1 MARNRKEPEGP
12 PGLAPWMA
20 TFSDL
25 MNLLFCFFVLLFSM
39 SSVDAEKFQQ
49 LANSFNATVS
59 VLPHG
64 ASAVGDGILVSNGV
78 SQLDEM
84 SEYFSQMGVSE
95 GEEEDK
101 TLEELEEKLEEEK
114 LGKAEE
120 FAEKIEEVLEENN
133 MDSDVEINFTSQYVE
148 LVLNGSLL
156 FESGT
161 DDIKQ
166 ESKILLSKVGDILL
180 RYEDCLIEII
190 GHTDNVPVP
199 KYLEY
204 SSNLELSCARAIAV
218 AEYLNKQNG
227 ISMTAMKPSGRGEY
241 EPVASN
247 ETSEG
252 RAQNRRV
259 EIKIHFDLD

>member
-12 PGLAPWMA
+12 PGPAPWIT

-25 MNLLFCFFVLLFSM
+25 MNLLYCFFVLLFSL
-39 SSVDAEKFQQ
+39 SSVDSEKFEQ
-49 LANSFNATVS
+49 LAHSFNAAVS
-59 VLPHG
+59 ILPNG

-78 SQLDEM
+78 SQLNELA
-84 SEYFSQMGVSE
+84 EYFSQVEASE
-95 GEEEDK
+95 GDEDDK
-101 TLEELEEKLEEEK
+101 RLEDLAGKLEAEK
-114 LGKAEE
+114 LGKAEG
-120 FAEKIEEVLEENN
+120 FAEEIEGAFEENN
-133 MDSDVEINFTSQYVE
+133 MDSDVEVNFTSQYVE

-161 DDIKQ
+161 DNIKQ
-166 ESKILLSKVGDILL
+166 ESKTLLSKVGNILL
-180 RYEDCLIEII
+180 KYDDCLIEII

-227 ISMTAMKPSGRGEY
+227 ISMTMMKPSGRGEY

>member
-49 LANSFNATVS
+49 LAQSFNATIS
-59 VLPHG
+59 ILPNG
-64 ASAVGDGILVSNGV
+64 AAAVGDGVLVSNGV
-78 SQLDEM
+78 SQLNEM
-84 SEYFSQMGVSE
+84 SEYFSQMGESE

-101 TLEELEEKLEEEK
+101 TLEELEEKLEEKKLGEAEK
-114 LGKAEE
+114 LAGDIEE
-120 FAEKIEEVLEENN
+120 FLEENN
-133 MDSDVEINFTSQYVE
+133 INSDVDINFTSQYVE

-161 DDIKQ
+161 DNIKQ
-166 ESKILLSKVGDILL
+166 ESKALLVKVGDILI

-190 GHTDNVPVP
+190 GHTDNVPIP
-199 KYLEY
+199 KRSSYK
-204 SSNLELSCARAIAV
+204 SNLELSCARAMSV
-218 AEYLNKQNG
+218 AEYLNEEKG
-227 ISMTAMKPSGRGEY
+227 IPMTMMKASGRGEF

-247 ETSEG
+247 DTSDG

-259 EIKIHFDLD
+259 EIKIHFDLE

>member
-25 MNLLFCFFVLLFSM
+25 MNLLFCFFVLLFSL
-39 SSVDAEKFQQ
+39 SSVDSEKFEQ
-49 LANSFNATVS
+49 LARSFNASVS
-59 VLPHG
+59 ILPNG
-64 ASAVGDGILVSNGV
+64 SLAVGDGILVSNGV
-78 SQLDEM
+78 SQLNELA
-84 SEYFSQMGVSE
+84 EYFSQLEEKQDDE
-95 GEEEDK
+95 GDK
-101 TLEELEEKLEEEK
+101 SLEELAGKLEEEK
-114 LGKAEE
+114 LGKAEG
-120 FAEKIEEVLEENN
+120 FAEEIEEVFEASD
-133 MDSDVEINFTSQYVE
+133 MDSDVEVNFTSQYVE
-148 LVLNGSLL
+148 LVLNGSFL

-161 DDIKQ
+161 DNIKQ
-166 ESKILLSKVGDILL
+166 ESKALLGKVGDILL
-180 RYEDCLIEII
+180 KYDDCLIEII

-199 KYLEY
+199 KYLAY
-204 SSNLELSCARAIAV
+204 DSNLELSCARAIAV
-218 AEYLNKQNG
+218 AEYLNGQSG
-227 ISMTAMKPSGRGEY
+227 ISMTMMKTSGRGEY